1 METINPKRLERVVG
15 GKGSSG
21 GGGAGGKLPT
31 VEAQSNINELLQSMH
46 RSK

>member
-15 GKGSSG
+15 GKGG

-31 VEAQSNINELLQSMH
+31 VEAQSNINEVLQSMH
-46 RSK
+46 RTK

>member
-15 GKGSSG
+15 GKGGG

>member
-15 GKGSSG
+15 GKGGS
-21 GGGAGGKLPT
+21 GGAGGKLPT

>member
-15 GKGSSG
+15 GKGGSG